1 MQIISDP
8 IDRSLLDDWQR
19 DFPIVE
25 RPFAAISATLGI
37 DEADMLDR
45 LNRMKAA
52 GRITRVGATCAPNTA
67 SASTLATMAAP
78 PEKLDQ
84 VVEIIGDEA
93 GVNHSY
99 LREDKWNLW
108 FVATGPDRAH
118 VDATLARISERAGL
132 EVLDLPLVRP
142 FNIDLGFR
150 MRAIHEASPSFVAP
164 RVPADISA
172 MRPGDTDLLQYLSS
186 GMPIVAR
193 PFAAMAADL
202 NRKESDVTARVAAL
216 LTARIITRLGVI
228 VRHRALGWTSNAMVV
243 WDIPSDVISTVGPRL
258 AALPGVTLCY
268 ERRPVAGK
276 WPYRLFNMIHA
287 RSREEASKVLAAA
300 QALPEL
306 ADVRHKVLFSQRCFK
321 QTGAMIVAQPGKV
334 A

>member
-19 DFPIVE
+19 DFPLIE
-25 RPFAAISATLGI
+25 RPFAAISDTLGI
-37 DEADMLDR
+37 DEADLLER
-45 LNRMKAA
+45 LRRMKAS
-52 GRITRVGATCAPNTA
+52 GQITRVGATCAPNTV

-78 PEKLDQ
+78 PDQ
-84 VVEIIGDEA
+84 LEAVVAIIGGEA

-118 VDATLARISERAGL
+118 IDATLARISRRAGL
-132 EVLDLPLVRP
+132 EVLDLPLLRP

-150 MRAIHEASPSFVAP
+150 MRASEQARQLPAAP
-164 RVPADISA
+164 PPRADLSA
-172 MRPGDTDLLQYLSS
+172 MRAGDADILQCLSS
-186 GMPIVAR
+186 GMPIAAR
-193 PFAAMAADL
+193 PFAEIASTL
-202 NRKESDVTARVAAL
+202 NRSEVTIIDRISAL
-216 LTARIITRLGVI
+216 QTAHIISRLGVI

-243 WDIPSDVISTVGPRL
+243 WDLPSEVIGRVGPRL

-287 RSREEASKVLAAA
+287 RSRDEARKVLDAAR
-300 QALPEL
+300 ALPEL
-306 ADVRHKVLFSQRCFK
+306 ANVRHKVLFSTHCFK
-321 QTGAMIVAQPGKV
+321 QTGAMIAARPGE
-334 A
+334 AA

>member
-19 DFPIVE
+19 DFPIVP
-25 RPFAAISATLGI
+25 RPFAAISKTLGI
-37 DEADMLDR
+37 DEDDLLDR
-45 LNRMKAA
+45 LTRMKAA

-67 SASTLATMAAP
+67 SASTLAAMAAP
-78 PEKLDQ
+78 PEQLDQ

-118 VDATLARISERAGL
+118 IDATLTRISQRAGL

-150 MRAIHEASPSFVAP
+150 MRAIHESNPTLVTPPA
-164 RVPADISA
+164 PADISA
-172 MRPGDTDLLQYLSS
+172 MRPGDADILQALSS
-186 GMPIVAR
+186 GMPIVTR
-193 PFAAMAADL
+193 PFAAMADGL
-202 NRKESDVTARVAAL
+202 DRPESDIITRVEAL
-216 LTARIITRLGVI
+216 QKARIITRLGVI

-243 WDIPSDVISTVGPRL
+243 WDIPSDVITSVGPRL

-287 RSREEASKVLAAA
+287 RSRDEAHKVLAVAR
-300 QALPEL
+300 ALPEL